1 MADAPDAAAV
11 VAAGFVV
18 FWEDKENYFY
28 TGARITKEANIVQL

>member
-18 FWEDKENYFY
+18 FWEDKEKYFY
-28 TGARITKEANIVQL
+28 TCVRIAKEANVVQL